1 MNSTGFYSTLPAQ
14 SDEMCFDIFED
25 EIFSSLTKDEKMMSF
40 MHANS
45 RSHDERVRMPQKIQ
59 MLHRM
64 PRFST
69 IKSE

>member
-40 MHANS
+40 THANS
-45 RSHDERVRMPQKIQ
+45 RSHDERVGMPQKIQ
-59 MLHRM
+59 MPECFAFQR
-64 PRFST
+64 
-69 IKSE
+69 